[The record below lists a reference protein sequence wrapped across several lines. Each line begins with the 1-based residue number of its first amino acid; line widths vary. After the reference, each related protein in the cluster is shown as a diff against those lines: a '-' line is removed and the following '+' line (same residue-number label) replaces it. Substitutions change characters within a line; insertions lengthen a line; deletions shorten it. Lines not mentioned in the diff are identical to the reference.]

1 MVHGGA
7 RRRQYGEVSEAMFL
21 TQGFVYETVEHAEQ
35 RFIKSVEDEFIYAL
49 YGNPTVAI
57 FEKRIALLE
66 GQKQRL
72 PLPKARRQSMAR

>member
-1 MVHGGA
+1 
-7 RRRQYGEVSEAMFL
+7 MFL

-35 RFIKSVEDEFIYAL
+35 RFIKSVEDAFIYAL

-57 FEKRIALLE
+57 FKNASRFWK